1 VHRDVASVT
10 TVDVTFTDDV
20 AFAVEPADDV
30 AFAIER
36 AIGVAGLVS

>member
-1 VHRDVASVT
+1 MHRDVASVT
-10 TVDVTFTDDV
+10 AVDVTFSDV
-20 AFAVEPADDV
+20 VTFTVEPADDV